1 MDLSKIIVNS
11 VKYPFKNLI
20 KLPIIFILF
29 ILIAIVPF
37 GWIFNNRFVVLI
49 GVIAFFLF
57 ILIVPGYMLGIV
69 RKGSIESSVFPSFNV
84 VNTSY
89 DAVRVLALRI
99 VYMIVPA
106 VMFFIALSTLGVS
119 GIDSLSHFQVSGLAS
134 IGLALILILVSY
146 MI

>member
-69 RKGSIESSVFPSFNV
+69 RKGSIESSVFPSF
-84 VNTSY
+84 
-89 DAVRVLALRI
+89 
-99 VYMIVPA
+99 
-106 VMFFIALSTLGVS
+106 
-119 GIDSLSHFQVSGLAS
+119 
-134 IGLALILILVSY
+134 
-146 MI
+146 